1 MNQLP
6 QKNPLQARP
15 AGCSHSR
22 LSSAESLSMDGFW
35 MEVEQIQQ
43 RNEPKEEDGSGGE
56 GRLPEGEE
64 PWRGLLG
71 GRGRRVRGPDTNWNL
86 RELSLLL
93 GLVQYPLHW
102 SFCSTLALCYPFSMH
117 QSKCSF
123 NNVS

>member
-1 MNQLP
+1 
-6 QKNPLQARP
+6 
-15 AGCSHSR
+15 
-22 LSSAESLSMDGFW
+22 

-93 GLVQYPLHW
+93 GW
-102 SFCSTLALCYPFSMH
+102 CSILSTGLSAPRLLSAIRSPCTS
-117 QSKCSF
+117 Q
-123 NNVS
+123 NVLLIM